1 MGKHRIAGS
10 VGLLL
15 CFFSTFVK
23 AAETVA
29 EPILVTAT
37 RTARSA
43 NETLASVTVISR
55 AEIERSQALDIAGL
69 LRLYAGLEIS
79 RNGGPGQLT
88 TLFTRGTDSN
98 QTLVLLDG
106 VRINPGT
113 IGGAPLQNINPELI
127 DRIEIVRG
135 PRSTLYG
142 SDAIG
147 GVVQI
152 FTRRTTHGTSGS
164 AYLGTGSDSTY
175 SGGASLQGAKNNLRA
190 GFDIG
195 YLSSDGF
202 PPRTDSNIESS
213 HDNLSTSM
221 YLGYSNARWDVE
233 LSRWSAAGNTEY
245 LDFFLAPLD
254 QDFENTVTALTVR
267 ATSGGIWVPTLKLS
281 HMKEDIRQQQ
291 NNDFSRTRRNILDW
305 QNDIAFDNH
314 HLITTGLY
322 LLREET
328 DSLSFGT
335 GFNEDT
341 DVNAV
346 FAQDQMQF
354 GRHQLLVAGRYTDH
368 DSFNNEGTWNLAYGY
383 RVNPATRIFTS
394 VGTAFRAPDASDRFG
409 FGGNPDLKPEKSRNI
424 EFGIQRQWGNHH
436 SLHVT
441 VFHNE
446 VDDLIVFNDPDGF
459 LGPIA
464 GKNENVEKARM
475 RGIEAQYA
483 LRRQNLSVQIAATI
497 QDPENRDTGNNLARR
512 AERNI
517 TATAYYDFGRF
528 EAGLEWLASS
538 DRRDSDFSDAELPGY
553 GLLNVNVRVP
563 LSRDLT
569 VLGKIENLLDKEYFL
584 ADTFNNRDRAFY
596 LTLRYQPQVK
606 QF

>member
-1 MGKHRIAGS
+1 MNNYQIVGS

-15 CFFSTFVK
+15 CFFSISLK

-29 EPILVTAT
+29 ESILVTAT
-37 RTARSA
+37 RTARTA
-43 NETLASVTVISR
+43 NETLASVTVIGR
-55 AEIERSQALDIAGL
+55 EEIERSQAQDVAGL
-69 LRLYAGLEIS
+69 LRLYAGMEIS

-152 FTRRTTHGTSGS
+152 FTRRTTHGASGS
-164 AYLGTGSDSTY
+164 AYLGTGSDSTQI
-175 SGGASLQGAKNNLRA
+175 GGASLQGVKNNLRA
-190 GFDIG
+190 GIDIG
-195 YLSSDGF
+195 YLNSDGF
-202 PPRTDSNIESS
+202 PPRTDSNIDRG
-213 HDNLSTSM
+213 HDNLSTNM
-221 YLGYSNARWDVE
+221 YFGYDAAKWDAE
-233 LSRWSAAGNTEY
+233 LSYWNAEGNTEY

-254 QDFENTVTALTVR
+254 QDFENNVTALTIR

-281 HMKEDIRQQQ
+281 HMEEDIQQQQ
-291 NNDFSRTRRNILDW
+291 NDDFARTRRNILDW
-305 QNDIAFDNH
+305 QNDIALNDH

-322 LLREET
+322 LLREQT

-335 GFNEDT
+335 GFDEDT
-341 DVNAV
+341 DVDAAFV
-346 FAQDQMQF
+346 QDQMKF

-368 DSFNNEGTWNLAYGY
+368 DSFENEGTWNLAYGY
-383 RVNPATRIFTS
+383 RVNPATRVFTS
-394 VGTAFRAPDASDRFG
+394 VGTAFRAPDATDRFG
-409 FGGNPDLKPEKSRNI
+409 FGGNPNLNPEKSRNI
-424 EFGIQRQWGNHH
+424 EAGIQYQIGAQH
-436 SLHVT
+436 SLHIT
-441 VFHNE
+441 VFQND
-446 VDDLIVFNDPDGF
+446 VDDLIVFEDPDGF
-459 LGPIA
+459 LGPIV
-464 GKNENVEKARM
+464 GMNENVEDARI

-483 LRRQNLSVQIAATI
+483 LRRQNFSVQIEATI
-497 QDPENRDTGNNLARR
+497 QDPDNRDTGSNLARR

-517 TATAYYDFGRF
+517 TAIAYYNFGRF

-553 GLLNVNVRVP
+553 GLLNVNVRAP
-563 LSRDLT
+563 LTKDLT
-569 VLGKIENLLDKEYFL
+569 IQGKIENLLDKEYFL
-584 ADTFNNRDRAFY
+584 ADKFRSQDRAFY
-596 LTLRYQPQVK
+596 LTLRYQPQAK